1 MVLVALPLCSLISMF
16 YTDSFSVALGQKGA
30 FWIYAFPI
38 ISICVAGL
46 CDALA
51 RIEVGAAKNAKL
63 VVRIV
68 ANMFGIILACAMR
81 TEKGFYLRLLPVIPS
96 LICGILLIREIYN
109 TLYTAIMLSRW
120 AAIKS

>member
-1 MVLVALPLCSLISMF
+1 ML
-16 YTDSFSVALGQKGA
+16 YTDSFSVALGQRGA

-51 RIEVGAAKNAKL
+51 RIEVGAARNAKL
-63 VVRIV
+63 VVRAI
-68 ANMFGIILACAMR
+68 ANILGIILACAMHAQA
-81 TEKGFYLRLLPVIPS
+81 GFWLRILPVVPS
-96 LICGILLIREIYN
+96 LICGILLIGEIYN

>member
-1 MVLVALPLCSLISMF
+1 MVLPLCSFIAML
-16 YTDSFSVALGQKGA
+16 YTDSFSVALGQRGA

-51 RIEVGAAKNAKL
+51 RIEVGAARKAKL
-63 VVRIV
+63 VVRAI
-68 ANMFGIILACAMR
+68 ANILGIILACAMHAQA
-81 TEKGFYLRLLPVIPS
+81 GFWLRILPVVPS
-96 LICGILLIREIYN
+96 LICGILLIGEIYN